1 MCMCVCACVCV
12 CVCVC
17 VYMCVCVCV
26 CVYMCVFPI
35 ISYYIYNME
44 GLLDPGEILDV
55 FMNYKLGQERSL
67 LKFVNGLLGMDGLII
82 SNIP

>member
-1 MCMCVCACVCV
+1 MVCVCMCMCVCACVCV
-12 CVCVC
+12 CVCT
-17 VYMCVCVCV
+17 CVCVCV
-26 CVYMCVFPI
+26 CTCVCFL
-35 ISYYIYNME
+35 SFME